1 MALKNKFL
9 GMIDYMDE
17 TFRDVSVNKVP
28 GRTKRHATSHLPNV
42 KAEEKQQ
49 LIQTLEIL
57 DKLPEGLS
65 QPQGEGQF
73 QPHHVEAGC
82 GTLRMGTITEG
93 EPHIN
98 KIDRE
103 KRNILVWA
111 GLGWGIYSN
120 KKQIDRIK
128 ENINKLQ
135 KQNILQDKKIN
146 ELARYMNLTM
156 EKVREH
162 DKRIYDL
169 EVGLVQ
175 LKNSLIE
182 LSYDFDYSV
191 IASHLLRNAQ
201 TAVHRLMIG
210 LTAAQHNVDRIL
222 EYLGA
227 MATYQCSPVI
237 ISPPVL
243 RKLLQKVE
251 DRLTPNPRLK
261 LPYHSKTDIWRFY
274 DILRITPVVLDKLL
288 VVLLTIPLTDQSL
301 EMNIFRVHNLPLVH
315 PEYHT
320 SVKYKLEGE
329 YLAIGKEG
337 MYVALPDEDSI
348 KICIMSDLGL
358 CTMRNALYPSKF
370 VEWCIYALYTENE
383 EKIDRYCR
391 YEFEYTDRNYARSLG
406 GFMWVISAIVAEKL
420 QIRCLTETHVVEI
433 RPPIEVVYIGNGCK
447 GYSPHLYI
455 AARSTLTSEI
465 NVQERGYYFLA
476 FNNKYSRDTTIGIW
490 YKLQFKL
497 QNRKDAMNR

>member
-1 MALKNKFL
+1 M
-9 GMIDYMDE
+9 
-17 TFRDVSVNKVP
+17 P

-57 DKLPEGLS
+57 GKLPEGLS
-65 QPQGEGQF
+65 QPRGEGQF
-73 QPHHVEAGC
+73 QPHHVEAGHR
-82 GTLRMGTITEG
+82 TLQMGTITEG

-103 KRNILVWA
+103 KQNILVWA

-135 KQNILQDKKIN
+135 KQNILQDKKID

-210 LTAAQHNVDRIL
+210 LTTAQHNVDRIL
-222 EYLGA
+222 EYLRT
-227 MATYQCSPVI
+227 MATHQCSPVI

-251 DRLTPNPRLK
+251 D
-261 LPYHSKTDIWRFY
+261 
-274 DILRITPVVLDKLL
+274 
-288 VVLLTIPLTDQSL
+288 
-301 EMNIFRVHNLPLVH
+301 
-315 PEYHT
+315 
-320 SVKYKLEGE
+320 
-329 YLAIGKEG
+329 
-337 MYVALPDEDSI
+337 
-348 KICIMSDLGL
+348 
-358 CTMRNALYPSKF
+358 
-370 VEWCIYALYTENE
+370 
-383 EKIDRYCR
+383 
-391 YEFEYTDRNYARSLG
+391 
-406 GFMWVISAIVAEKL
+406 
-420 QIRCLTETHVVEI
+420 
-433 RPPIEVVYIGNGCK
+433 
-447 GYSPHLYI
+447 
-455 AARSTLTSEI
+455 
-465 NVQERGYYFLA
+465 
-476 FNNKYSRDTTIGIW
+476 
-490 YKLQFKL
+490 
-497 QNRKDAMNR
+497 